1 MFKRWIGFI
10 LVLIGAI
17 GLVVN
22 VSFFK
27 GSEYYDVIRVIS
39 VILFLG
45 GGLFIPEYLRTDKK
59 QEDQID
65 SISCFP
71 CSIHSTCALFP

>member
-10 LVLIGAI
+10 IVLLGAI

-45 GGLFIPEYLRTDKK
+45 GGLFVPGYLRTDK
-59 QEDQID
+59 E
-65 SISCFP
+65 
-71 CSIHSTCALFP
+71 

>member
-1 MFKRWIGFI
+1 VVERRYKKRKGGVFMFKRWIGFI

-59 QEDQID
+59 
-65 SISCFP
+65 
-71 CSIHSTCALFP
+71 

>member
-1 MFKRWIGFI
+1 MFKRWIGFT

-27 GSEYYDVIRVIS
+27 GSEYYDVIRITS

-45 GGLFIPEYLRTDKK
+45 GGIFIPDYLRTDKN
-59 QEDQID
+59 
-65 SISCFP
+65 
-71 CSIHSTCALFP
+71 